1 MNWTE
6 IRIEIAC
13 RDAERAADIA
23 NMVVPYGLY
32 IEDYSDLEE
41 SARTIAHIDLIDEAL
56 IAKDRTVAVLHIYVS
71 PEDNPREAVA
81 YLEERFSAEGIAYR
95 LDEATVA
102 ESDWADNWK
111 QYFHPIEIGERLAIC
126 TSWEEYDNAAG
137 RRVLTID
144 PGAAFGTGTH
154 DTTKLCLTVL
164 ERVCR
169 AGDTL
174 LDVGCGSGILALSA
188 LVLGCETACGVDID
202 PLAVKVAKENASLNG
217 LADRVDFVCG
227 DLVEAVTGRYDVVCA
242 NIVADVIIKLCD
254 SVPPFLKEDG
264 LFVCSGIID
273 TREADVTAKLCET
286 GFAVKERME
295 SGGWVALVCEK
306 ERNHA

>member
-6 IRIEIAC
+6 IRIEIAS

-41 SARTIAHIDLIDEAL
+41 STRAIAHIDLIDEAL
-56 IAKDRTVAVLHIYVS
+56 IAKDRTIAVLHIYVS

-81 YLEERFSAEGIAYR
+81 YLEERFSSEGIGYR

-111 QYFHPIEIGERLAIC
+111 RYFHPIEIGERLAIRP
-126 TSWEEYDNAAG
+126 SWETYENAGG

-169 AGDTL
+169 TGDAL

-202 PLAVKVAKENASLNG
+202 PLAVKVARENAALNG
-217 LADRVDFVCG
+217 LADRSAFICG
-227 DLVEAVTGRYDVVCA
+227 DLVEAVTGQYDVVCA
-242 NIVADVIIKLCD
+242 NIVADVIIKLCE
-254 SVPPFLKEDG
+254 SVTPFLKEDG

-273 TREADVTAKLCET
+273 TREADVTAKLHET
-286 GFAVKERME
+286 GFTVKERME
-295 SGGWVALVCEK
+295 SGGWVAIVCEK

>member
-6 IRIEIAC
+6 IRIEIASC
-13 RDAERAADIA
+13 DAERAADIA

-41 SARTIAHIDLIDEAL
+41 GARTIAHIDLIDEAL
-56 IAKDRTVAVLHIYVS
+56 IAKDRSKAILHIYIS
-71 PEDNPREAVA
+71 PEDNPREAIA
-81 YLEERFSAEGIAYR
+81 YLRERFLSEGIGYR

-126 TSWEEYDNAAG
+126 PSWEKYDNVGG
-137 RRVLTID
+137 RHVLTID

-188 LVLGCETACGVDID
+188 LILGCETACGVDID
-202 PLAVKVAKENASLNG
+202 PLAVKVAKENAALNG
-217 LADRVDFVCG
+217 LADRVDFACG
-227 DLVEAVTGRYDVVCA
+227 DLVEAVTGQYDIVCA

-254 SVPPFLKEDG
+254 SVPPFMKENG

-273 TREADVTAKLCET
+273 TREDDVRAKLYET
-286 GFAVKERME
+286 GFTVKERME
-295 SGGWVALVCEK
+295 SGGWVALVCMK
-306 ERNHA
+306 ERI